1 MRKLTAVAV
10 GLAAILATG
19 VTLAADPIVI
29 KFAHVVAENT
39 PKGQMANK
47 FKELAEAR
55 LPGKVT
61 VEVYANSQLFGDD
74 KVLEAMLLGDVQLAA
89 PSLSKFS
96 RYTKQL
102 DIFDLPFLFENMA
115 AVDRFQQGPDGQK
128 LLGSLKKK
136 GLVGLGY
143 LHNGMKQM
151 SADKPLRVPEDA
163 RGLKFRIQAS
173 DVWQPSSRSWAPCR

>member
-1 MRKLTAVAV
+1 MTPAIRNLALTAL
-10 GLAAILATG
+10 GLAMSAGIGLAQ
-19 VTLAADPIVI
+19 AADPIVI

-47 FKELAEAR
+47 FKDLVAEKTG
-55 LPGKVT
+55 GKVI
-61 VEVYANSQLFGDD
+61 VEVYPNSQLFGDD

-96 RYTKQL
+96 RYTKKL
-102 DIFDLPFLFENMA
+102 DIFDLPFLFDNMA

-128 LLGSLKKK
+128 LLSSLKKK

-143 LHNGMKQM
+143 LHNGLKQM
-151 SADKPLRVPEDA
+151 SADKPLRVPGDA
-163 RGLKFRIQAS
+163 KGSQVPHPGLGCTGGP
-173 DVWQPSSRSWAPCR
+173 V